1 MIHVCLKGASLGLL
15 FAYISAAPF
24 ILQDHYGFSQTG
36 FGLIIGFN
44 ALFVMGGAMVALK
57 FKPLKKAARVG
68 ALALAVFVVAEAV
81 ALYTVHSFWL
91 FEGFMIPA
99 LFALGMI
106 FTASNT
112 LAMNEG
118 RAQAGEAS
126 AVLGVVGYIVGAIV
140 SPLVG
145 IGDVLHSTAI
155 TFVVVTLFIVICAH
169 GSSLLLPDLDK

>member
-1 MIHVCLKGASLGLL
+1 
-15 FAYISAAPF
+15 
-24 ILQDHYGFSQTG
+24 
-36 FGLIIGFN
+36 
-44 ALFVMGGAMVALK
+44 
-57 FKPLKKAARVG
+57 
-68 ALALAVFVVAEAV
+68 
-81 ALYTVHSFWL
+81 
-91 FEGFMIPA
+91 MIPA

-145 IGDVLHSTAI
+145 IGEVLHSTAI
-155 TFVVVTLFIVICAH
+155 TFVIVTVFIVICAH
-169 GSSLLLPDLDK
+169 GSRLLPPDLDK